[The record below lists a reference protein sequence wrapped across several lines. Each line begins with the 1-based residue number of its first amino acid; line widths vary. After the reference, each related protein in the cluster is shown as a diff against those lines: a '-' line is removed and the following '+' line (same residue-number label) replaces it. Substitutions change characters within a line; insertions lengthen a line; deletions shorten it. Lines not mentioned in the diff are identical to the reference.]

1 MKYDFTAIPDR
12 RGRGSTKWDA
22 FVDTAPDRVP
32 LSTADMEFV
41 TAQPIVDAITHVAQ
55 TQVLGYTQATPEFY
69 DAITGWMKR
78 RHNFDVKKEWIVNT
92 PGVVDALAM
101 LIEAS
106 TKPGDGVILL
116 TPVYYPFD
124 LAVIAK
130 TRHLVY
136 SQLKNT
142 NGYYEIDY
150 ADLERKAKR
159 KDVTAILFCNPHNPV
174 GRVWR
179 RDELEKVIQICC
191 DNGVFIIDDEIHHD
205 IIMPGYKHIVMS
217 TVNDRVLD
225 NIAVCTAPSKTFNLA
240 GLQCS
245 NIIIPN
251 EKIRTKA
258 GMLNLLN
265 MHSTLN
271 IFAYTACTAAYNHCE
286 EWLEELLQV
295 IRGNAEYVKGFLNEH
310 FPEVKVYP
318 LEGTYLQWWDV
329 RGLGMT
335 HVEMRSMLEK
345 AGIYLDNGEI
355 FGFAGRGFQR
365 INLACARKTLE
376 DTMARFRAA
385 VDRVRADWAEKGK
398 PYHKTLVP
406 GTKLEGFVYT
416 SNLRTK
422 ANLATTIRSN
432 TLIVFAD
439 TVEGDLTKATMVMLK
454 TAAPAL
460 KAIGCDIKVVTLSP
474 IAAVKRAAEKYP
486 FEIIAD
492 PDGILYDRYNVF
504 EAEGMSDMIGG
515 DRLVELAAGKE
526 IKKLLDM
533 DMIAAM
539 AGPYMAGGEPKN
551 PHDGRKHVRS
561 SQLNAFIGV
570 DRKMNVIFS
579 HYFRS
584 LTDFPSVKAIVK
596 AMKNR

>member
-1 MKYDFTAIPDR
+1 MKYDFTTVPDR

-22 FVDTAPDRVP
+22 FIDSAPDRVP
-32 LSTADMEFV
+32 LSTADMEFR

-55 TQVLGYTQATPEFY
+55 TQVLGYTQGTPAFY
-69 DAITGWMKR
+69 DALISWMKR

-116 TPVYYPFD
+116 SPVYYPFD

-136 SQLKNT
+136 SDLRIV
-142 NGYYEIDY
+142 NGRYEIDF
-150 ADLERKAKR
+150 ADLEKKAKR

-174 GRVWR
+174 GRVWTR
-179 RDELEKVIQICC
+179 KELEKVSKICC

-205 IIMPGYKHIVMS
+205 IIMPGHKHIVMS
-217 TVNDRVLD
+217 TINERVVN

-251 EKIRTKA
+251 EKIRVKA
-258 GMLNLLN
+258 ALCNLLN

-286 EWLEELLQV
+286 EWLDELLTV
-295 IRGNAEYVKGFLNEH
+295 IKGNADYVKDFLNEN
-310 FPEVKVYP
+310 FPEIKVFD
-318 LEGTYLQWWDV
+318 LEGTYLQWWDM

-335 HVEMRSMLEK
+335 HVEQRRMLEK

-355 FGFAGRGFQR
+355 FGPAGRGFQR
-365 INLACARKTLE
+365 INLACSRQTLE
-376 DTMARFRAA
+376 DTMIRLKAA
-385 VDRVRADWAEKGK
+385 IEAVKAEWKEKGK
-398 PYHKTLVP
+398 PYHKTLTV
-406 GTKLEGFVYT
+406 GTKVEGFVYT
-416 SNLRTK
+416 STQHKK
-422 ANLATTIRSN
+422 ANLARTVKGN

-439 TVEGDLTKATMVMLK
+439 TVTGDLTKATMVMLK
-454 TAAPAL
+454 TAYPAL
-460 KAIGCDIKVVTLSP
+460 KAIGCDVKVVLLSP
-474 IAAVKRAAEKYP
+474 LNEVRAVAEKYP
-486 FEIIAD
+486 FELIAD

-515 DRLVELAAGKE
+515 DKLVELAAGKE

-533 DMIAAM
+533 EMIAAM
-539 AGPYMAGGEPKN
+539 AGPYLAGGEPKN
-551 PHDGRKHVRS
+551 PQKEEKHVRS

-570 DRKMNVIFS
+570 DRNMNVIFS

-584 LTDFPSVKAIVK
+584 LTDFPSVKELVK
-596 AMKNR
+596 AMKK